1 MTQFFKV
8 LIVNGANTNLYGVDP
23 SGIYGQETLADI
35 EAGCRAVAKDVGLT
49 LDFRQS
55 NHEGQLIDWIHDA
68 RQSQD
73 GIIINAG
80 SLTYTSI
87 GLLDALS
94 AFAKPVIEVH
104 MTNIYRREAFRHH
117 SFISKAAT
125 GLIAGL
131 GPAGYELALTAMA
144 GLLKGIRS
152 DAGRSAGFLQPDR

>member
-1 MTQFFKV
+1 MSQTFRA

-23 SGIYGQETLADI
+23 SGVYGPKTLADI
-35 EAGCRAVAKDVGLT
+35 ETGCHVVAETVGLT
-49 LDFRQS
+49 LEFRQS
-55 NHEGQLIDWIHDA
+55 NYEGQLIDWIHAA
-68 RQSQD
+68 RQTAD

-104 MTNIYRREAFRHH
+104 MTNIYKREPFRHH

-125 GLIAGL
+125 GIIAGL
-131 GPAGYELALTAMA
+131 GPNGYEFAVMAMSR
-144 GLLKGIRS
+144 LLKGEKN
-152 DAGRSAGFLQPDR
+152 

>member
-1 MTQFFKV
+1 MPQPFKA

-23 SGIYGQETLADI
+23 SGVYGKKTLADI
-35 EAGCRAVAKDVGLT
+35 EAGCRALARDAGLV
-49 LDFRQS
+49 LDFHQS
-55 NHEGQLIDWIHDA
+55 NHEGQLIDWIHAA
-68 RQSQD
+68 RQAQD

-104 MTNIYRREAFRHH
+104 MTNIYRREPFRHH

-125 GLIAGL
+125 GIIAGL
-131 GPAGYELALTAMA
+131 GPTGYELAVMAM
-144 GLLKGIRS
+144 GRLLKGEKN
-152 DAGRSAGFLQPDR
+152 

>member
-1 MTQFFKV
+1 MIRSFNA

-23 SGIYGQETLADI
+23 GGIYGEKTLADI
-35 EAGCRAVAKDVGLT
+35 EAGCHATARDVRLI

-55 NHEGQLIDWIHDA
+55 NYEGRLIDWIHEA

-80 SLTYTSI
+80 SFTYTSI

-117 SFISKAAT
+117 SFISRAAT

-131 GPAGYELALTAMA
+131 GPAGYELAVMAMA
-144 GLLKGIRS
+144 RLLNGDKT
-152 DAGRSAGFLQPDR
+152 

>member
-23 SGIYGQETLADI
+23 SGVYGRKTLADI
-35 EAGCRAVAKDVGLT
+35 EAGCRAVAKDAGVT

-55 NHEGQLIDWIHDA
+55 NHEGVLIDWIHEA

-125 GLIAGL
+125 GIIAGL
-131 GPAGYELALTAMA
+131 GPSGYELAVMAMA
-144 GLLKGIRS
+144 RLFREQGS
-152 DAGRSAGFLQPDR
+152 

>member
-1 MTQFFKV
+1 MSRIFRA

-23 SGIYGQETLADI
+23 SGVYGAKTLADI
-35 EAGCRAVAKDVGLT
+35 EAGCRAVTATQGLT

-55 NHEGQLIDWIHDA
+55 NHEGQLIDWIHAA
-68 RQSQD
+68 RQSED

-104 MTNIYRREAFRHH
+104 MTNIYRREPFRHH

-125 GLIAGL
+125 GIIAGL
-131 GPAGYELALTAMA
+131 GPDGYELAVMAMA
-144 GLLKGIRS
+144 RLLKRE
-152 DAGRSAGFLQPDR
+152 AK

>member
-1 MTQFFKV
+1 MSRNFRA

-23 SGIYGQETLADI
+23 GGVYGARTLADI
-35 EAGCRAVAKDVGLT
+35 EAGCRAVAETSGLT

-55 NHEGQLIDWIHDA
+55 NYEGELIDWIHAA
-68 RQSQD
+68 RRTED

-104 MTNIYRREAFRHH
+104 MTNIYRREPFRHH

-125 GLIAGL
+125 GIIAGL
-131 GPAGYELALTAMA
+131 GPDGYELAVMAMA
-144 GLLKGIRS
+144 RLLKGETK
-152 DAGRSAGFLQPDR
+152 